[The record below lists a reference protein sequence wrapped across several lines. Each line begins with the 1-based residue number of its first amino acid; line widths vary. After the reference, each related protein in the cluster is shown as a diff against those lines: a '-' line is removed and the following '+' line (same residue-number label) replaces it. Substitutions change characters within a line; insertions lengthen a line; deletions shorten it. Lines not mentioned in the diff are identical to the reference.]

1 MMGWAG
7 EGGGTTGLSS
17 PDPTKTHYEAS
28 RPGIEQQQGADEKSA
43 DQQDADSQQE
53 AAPQAQVLLPEEEG
67 GAAGVG
73 ANPGL
78 ACLSACCPGPLD
90 GLHEIRSLLEAMQ

>member
-28 RPGIEQQQGADEKSA
+28 CPGIEQQQGADEKSA

-67 GAAGVG
+67 VTIGVAGEPQACVVAA
-73 ANPGL
+73 
-78 ACLSACCPGPLD
+78 D
-90 GLHEIRSLLEAMQ
+90 GSDFFYRFHEV